1 MSLVV
6 SFFLSPPSHLRGES
20 KWHPLRSFG
29 LGRFEGPGKK
39 AVLFW
44 IEPSE
49 VTTSGGSMLEIWYQ
63 SVEGLV
69 VSQGV

>member
-1 MSLVV
+1 MSLVLSL
-6 SFFLSPPSHLRGES
+6 SFITTITPPGRV

-29 LGRFEGPGKK
+29 LGRFERPGKN

-44 IEPSE
+44 MEPSE

-63 SVEGLV
+63 SVEGIV

>member
-1 MSLVV
+1 M
-6 SFFLSPPSHLRGES
+6 
-20 KWHPLRSFG
+20 
-29 LGRFEGPGKK
+29 FERPGKN

-44 IEPSE
+44 MEPSE